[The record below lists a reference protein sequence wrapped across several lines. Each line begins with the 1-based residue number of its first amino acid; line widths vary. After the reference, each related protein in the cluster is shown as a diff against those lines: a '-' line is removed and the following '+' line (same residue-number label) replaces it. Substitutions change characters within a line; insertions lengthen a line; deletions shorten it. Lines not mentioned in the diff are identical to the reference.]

1 MNIALERIESPV
13 RIAPSQP
20 LSLEE
25 FWQFSADNRDLRLER
40 EPNGDLLV
48 MTPTLG
54 GTGFRSAL
62 IFLALA
68 KWTEQTGTGYALDSS
83 TGFLLPDGSVRSPD
97 AAWINSARWTPPSTD
112 DDSPAPY
119 PDFVIELRSKSDRL
133 PPLQA
138 KMRAW
143 IANGVELGWLI
154 DPIRKVVEIYRPGQ
168 AVEVQE
174 GHTAVYGEG
183 PVGGFALEL
192 ARIWG

>member
-13 RIAPSQP
+13 RIVPSQP
-20 LSLEE
+20 LSLED

-54 GTGFRSAL
+54 GAGFRSSL
-62 IFLALA
+62 IFLSLG
-68 KWTEQTGTGYALDSS
+68 KWTEETGTGYALDSS
-83 TGFLLPDGSVRSPD
+83 TGFLLPDGSIRSPD
-97 AAWINSARWTPPSTD
+97 AAWISSDRWTPPAAD
-112 DDSPAPY
+112 EDSPAPY

-133 PPLQA
+133 APLQA

-154 DPIRKVVEIYRPGQ
+154 DPKRKVTEIYRPGREPEVLEGGSC
-168 AVEVQE
+168 VE
-174 GHTAVYGEG
+174 GDG
-183 PVGGFALEL
+183 PVGGFVLEL
-192 ARIWG
+192 GRIWG